1 MLKQNIDNPKYALLI
16 KTLGECLASKY
27 LERREINKGEI
38 VVFYLNRWLCVYY
51 QLPLAYGGWKK
62 CSLDKA
68 LQMCEMNN
76 VSSSED
82 GQIEL
87 FL

>member
-1 MLKQNIDNPKYALLI
+1 M
-16 KTLGECLASKY
+16 KTLGACLASKY
-27 LERREINKGEI
+27 LERREIDKGEI

-62 CSLDKA
+62 CGLDKV
-68 LQMCEMNN
+68 LQMCEVSHVNN
-76 VSSSED
+76 DED

-87 FL
+87 IL